1 LSLLF
6 WDDLHPTTAGHYQVA
21 AAAFALLDG
30 TALPPTLTLNLSA
43 RLNVGIGDNV
53 LIGGFIVTGTDSKQV
68 ILRGLGPSLAVNGV
82 PLASRLADPAIDL
95 YQGDTLVMSNDNWKD
110 SQQTEI
116 EATGIPPTDD
126 LECAIIATLVPGSYT
141 VVLRGNNG
149 ETGNGLF
156 EIYDLDTAANST
168 LGNVSTRGLVQTGDD
183 VLIAGFII
191 GTGESDTI
199 VVRAIGPSLADAG
212 IANPTLDLYD
222 ANGVVITSDD
232 NWRDSQETLIQSTG
246 LTPTNDA
253 ESAIIDSLAPGAY
266 TAVVRGKDNGT
277 GVALVEVFNLQ

>member
-1 LSLLF
+1 MESL
-6 WDDLHPTTAGHYQVA
+6 W
-21 AAAFALLDG
+21 
-30 TALPPTLTLNLSA
+30 
-43 RLNVGIGDNV
+43 
-53 LIGGFIVTGTDSKQV
+53 
-68 ILRGLGPSLAVNGV
+68 PS
-82 PLASRLADPAIDL
+82 LADPAIDL

-116 EATGIPPTDD
+116 EATGIPPADD
-126 LECAIIATLVPGSYT
+126 LESAIIATLAPGSYT

-156 EIYDLDTAANST
+156 EIYDLDTTANST

-191 GTGESDTI
+191 GAGESDTV

-212 IANPTLDLYD
+212 IANPLQDPTLDLYD
-222 ANGVVITSDD
+222 ANGAVIMSDD

-253 ESAIIDSLAPGAY
+253 ESAIIDSLAPGGY
-266 TAVVRGKDNGT
+266 TAVVRGKDNGI